1 MEVSVH
7 IFSKVFALDITSS
20 RNLTNIIDTLVAF
33 LSDLNKLLRLWL
45 YLFVNEID
53 RLEKWV

>member
-7 IFSKVFALDITSS
+7 IFSKIFALDIPSS
-20 RNLTNIIDTLVAF
+20 RYLTHIIDTLVPL

-53 RLEKWV
+53 RLKKWV

>member
-1 MEVSVH
+1 MQVSVN
-7 IFSKVFALDITSS
+7 IFSEVFALDITSS
-20 RNLTNIIDTLVAF
+20 RNLTHIVDTLVAF
-33 LSDLNKLLRLWL
+33 LSDLNVLLRLWL

>member
-1 MEVSVH
+1 MQVSVH
-7 IFSKVFALDITSS
+7 IFSEVLALDIPSS
-20 RNLTNIIDTLVAF
+20 RYLTYIVDTLVAF

-45 YLFVNEID
+45 YLFVNKID

>member
-1 MEVSVH
+1 MQVSVH
-7 IFSKVFALDITSS
+7 IFSEVLALDITSS
-20 RNLTNIIDTLVAF
+20 RNLTHIVDTLVAF
-33 LSDLNKLLRLWL
+33 LTYLNKLLRLRL